1 MVSVAADSSARR
13 SVVVVGIDGGRASV
27 PAMRRALDE
36 ARTTNG
42 LVEMVTAWTAH
53 DVADAAS
60 LWAACREARRRAVA
74 HQRAVIDACADALDV
89 PVTGVV
95 VEGPAQDMLVLAGRG
110 AACVV
115 LGRTSPGR
123 SPLTRTCS
131 ATGDGP
137 GLEARPSGP
146 AQVPRQRSRDRS
158 TVKRPSPKVRS

>member
-1 MVSVAADSSARR
+1 MAADKSARR

-60 LWAACREARRRAVA
+60 VWAACREARRRAISA
-74 HQRAVIDACADALDV
+74 QRAVLDACADALDV
-89 PVTGVV
+89 PVTSVV
-95 VEGPAQDMLVLAGRG
+95 VEGPAQDMLVRAGRG

-115 LGRTSPGR
+115 LGRTSRGR
-123 SPLTRTCS
+123 SPILRTCS
-131 ATGDGP
+131 AEVDCP
-137 GLEARPSGP
+137 VVEAWPAGP
-146 AQVPRQRSRDRS
+146 AQVPRQRSRERS
-158 TVKRPSPKVRS
+158 TAHRSSPVLRS